1 MRPTSPVLV
10 LTASYGEGHNAA
22 ARAVAAAC
30 EEHGG
35 EGTARVADIFA
46 LTSPRMNELVRR
58 GYLNAINRFP
68 KIWSQAYR
76 WMDHSALLR
85 SGLNGVMLSRE
96 RARLDALLSAGSGS
110 PRILC
115 STYPAYSFMIE
126 RLRREGRHSLPH
138 YSVVTDS
145 ISINSL
151 WWRAGCSGWLVPN
164 EDSAETMRR
173 AGVDPAKI
181 HVTGFPVNNFFVRNS
196 GKLQPDEL
204 GAGSSPRV
212 LHIINSGT
220 RDAQATAAQL
230 LAAQDWDVTFA
241 VGRDVRLQDRLER
254 MASGRSR
261 PAKVLGWTDQIPR
274 LLMTHHAVVSKAGG
288 ATTQEAIAAR
298 CPMIVCQVVP
308 GQEEGNY
315 ELLRRHEIGARA
327 ETPES
332 IRAALENAFA
342 NRGAVWR
349 QWRSRLDRLARP
361 NAAQSIAERLLAA

>member
-1 MRPTSPVLV
+1 MRPPSSVLV

-30 EEHGG
+30 EERGG
-35 EGTARVADIFA
+35 EGSARVADIFA
-46 LTSPRMNELVRR
+46 LTSPRLNEVVRR
-58 GYLNAINRFP
+58 QYLNAINRYP
-68 KIWSQAYR
+68 KVWSQAYR
-76 WMDHSALLR
+76 WMDQSALLR
-85 SGLNGVMLSRE
+85 SGLNGVLLRRE
-96 RARLDALLSAGSGS
+96 RARLAGLLAAADG

-126 RLRREGRHSLPH
+126 RLRREGRHCLPH
-138 YSVVTDS
+138 YSIVTDS

-164 EDSAETMRR
+164 EDSAETMRQ
-173 AGVDPAKI
+173 AGVDPRKI
-181 HVTGFPVNNFFVRNS
+181 HVTGFPVNNFFTRHE
-196 GKLQPDEL
+196 GKLQPDDL
-204 GAGSSPRV
+204 AAGHAPRV

-220 RDAQATAAQL
+220 RDAEATAAQL
-230 LAAQDWDVTFA
+230 LSVADWEVTFA
-241 VGRDVRLQDRLER
+241 VGRDTRLKDSLEKLS
-254 MASGRSR
+254 AGRSR
-261 PAKVLGWTDQIPR
+261 PATVLGWTDQIPR

-332 IRAALENAFA
+332 IRGALENAFA

-361 NAAQSIAERLLAA
+361 NAAHAIAERLLAA

>member
-1 MRPTSPVLV
+1 MRPTASVLV

-30 EEHGG
+30 EAHGG
-35 EGTARVADIFA
+35 EGSARVADIFA
-46 LTSPRMNELVRR
+46 LTSPRLNEVVRR
-58 GYLNAINRFP
+58 GYLSAINRFP
-68 KIWSQAYR
+68 KVWSHAYR

-85 SGLNGVMLSRE
+85 RGLNGVMLQRE
-96 RARLDALLSAGSGS
+96 RARLAGLLAAGGDA

-126 RLRREGRHSLPH
+126 RLRREGRHALPH

-151 WWRAGCSGWLVPN
+151 WWRAGCTGWLVPN
-164 EDSAETMRR
+164 EDSAETMRL
-173 AGVDPAKI
+173 AGVDPGKI
-181 HVTGFPVNNFFVRNS
+181 HVTGFPVNNFFARHE
-196 GKLQPDEL
+196 GKLQPDDL
-204 GAGSSPRV
+204 GAGAPPRV

-220 RDAQATAAQL
+220 RDAEATAARL
-230 LAAQDWDVTFA
+230 LAVPDWDLTFA
-241 VGRDVRLQDRLER
+241 VGRDVRLQDRLEK
-254 MASGRSR
+254 MAAGRRR
-261 PAKVLGWTDQIPR
+261 PAQVLGWTDQIPR

-315 ELLRRHEIGARA
+315 ELLRRHQIGARA

-332 IRAALENAFA
+332 IRTALENAFA

-361 NAAQSIAERLLAA
+361 NAAQAIAERLFAV